1 MPNRTRYEVTT
12 ILSSDEL
19 NRLTQENR
27 ELTETLA
34 SKEMTLESLRNNDD
48 TMRYFMG
55 LTNSLTLA
63 TLFIFVSAH
72 LPSDRR

>member
-1 MPNRTRYEVTT
+1 MPNRTRCEVTT